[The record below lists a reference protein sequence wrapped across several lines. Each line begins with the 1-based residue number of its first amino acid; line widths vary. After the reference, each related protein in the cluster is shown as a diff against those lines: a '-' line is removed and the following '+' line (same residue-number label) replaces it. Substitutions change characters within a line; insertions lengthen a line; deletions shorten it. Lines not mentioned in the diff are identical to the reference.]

1 MGNATL
7 VLVQPYDAL
16 VGARTRKDKHLN
28 LFPVRTR
35 PHLSSKFFS
44 VEFIV
49 CGAVLVEDC
58 TQPGD
63 YLVIDTIDTDM
74 FLCIQKMHRDA
85 GHGALTMQWLLLFE
99 HIQGHEGE
107 PISIVIAREKALIQ
121 TITDSN
127 AKAYYLAIVC
137 EAAQRPLLPL
147 SSLSE
152 CSVAIWLIDVIC
164 YRPGN

>member
-16 VGARTRKDKHLN
+16 VGACTRKDKHLN
-28 LFPVRTR
+28 LFRVHTR

-44 VEFIV
+44 VESIV

-85 GHGALTMQWLLLFE
+85 GHGALTME
-99 HIQGHEGE
+99 
-107 PISIVIAREKALIQ
+107 
-121 TITDSN
+121 
-127 AKAYYLAIVC
+127 
-137 EAAQRPLLPL
+137 
-147 SSLSE
+147 
-152 CSVAIWLIDVIC
+152 
-164 YRPGN
+164 